1 MNSQKG
7 SRNPLTSRE
16 KDWMELSRVVFIAI
30 LNITFFYLEEKER
43 KKLNPSRSLNFGGS
57 LLH

>member
-1 MNSQKG
+1 
-7 SRNPLTSRE
+7 
-16 KDWMELSRVVFIAI
+16 MELSRVVFIAI
-30 LNITFFYLEEKER
+30 LYVTFFYLEEKER